1 MENKNFKNSTIMKIK
16 INFQAKLLL
25 ITLLTVSLQLLT
37 SNVFSQNV
45 GISETGSVPDNS
57 ALLDLSSTKRGLLVP
72 RMTTV
77 ERDAI
82 VNPAHSLLIF
92 NTTTRCIEF
101 YDQDNNEWGSLG
113 CMNPAYP
120 SSGGVDYVHCSG
132 TPTAVV
138 DVTNPTTG
146 KTWMD
151 RNLGASQVATAKD
164 DANSFGDL
172 FQWGR
177 FADGHQC
184 RTSNTTTTLS
194 DSDMPGHSDFI
205 IRTASVAPNDWRSP
219 QNDNFWQGVSGI
231 NNPCPSGYRLPTKA
245 ELEAERVSWG
255 TNSPAGAMASPL
267 KLPLPGFRNNATFN
281 AGTITSAG
289 AVGTYWSSTVN
300 SINADRLYI
309 YNAGAYTNSPTY
321 RLQGSSVR
329 CIKD

>member
-1 MENKNFKNSTIMKIK
+1 MCLGRTHVILVFSFSVIYAQGVAINTTGETADESAILDVKSTTSG
-16 INFQAKLLL
+16 LLL
-25 ITLLTVSLQLLT
+25 
-37 SNVFSQNV
+37 
-45 GISETGSVPDNS
+45 
-57 ALLDLSSTKRGLLVP
+57 P